1 MAIGIFLKRVTPL
14 EEEAQK
20 AGLSGALQEGNIVVI
35 GGGSSMHAI
44 DPEGLPR
51 GQGPELEDSA
61 VMTPTLHSQALVC
74 FCVFISNKN
83 VQKLKNTKIFKNKKC
98 IQ

>member
-1 MAIGIFLKRVTPL
+1 
-14 EEEAQK
+14 
-20 AGLSGALQEGNIVVI
+20 
-35 GGGSSMHAI
+35 MHAI

-98 IQ
+98 IQQGYKGRTYVCTVFQSVFVKLCVVTKDSKS